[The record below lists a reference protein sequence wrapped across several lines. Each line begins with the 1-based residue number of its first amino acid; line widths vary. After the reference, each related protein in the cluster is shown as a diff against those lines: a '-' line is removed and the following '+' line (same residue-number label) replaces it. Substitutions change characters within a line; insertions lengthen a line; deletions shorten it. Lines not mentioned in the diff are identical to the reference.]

1 MKPDVITFSTIMNA
15 WSSAGLMEKCQEIFD
30 DMIKADIEPDIHAFG
45 ILAKGYVRAG
55 EPGKAESLL
64 SSMSKSGVHP
74 NVVIFTTIMS
84 GWCSAG
90 KMEHAWGIFEK
101 MCEMEITPNVK
112 TFETLIWGYGEAR
125 QPWKAEDLLHIMEEK
140 GIVPEMRTIE
150 LVAEAWRA
158 IGLMNEAMRLLND
171 SEEDSAVIQNN
182 RMDKVHEQSLETI
195 SRKQT
200 LSTSYP
206 NALQIPGVVVSDN
219 GSSNANIRGQMIS
232 KRFEFSSESNG
243 TRTMSVTHTAALRVQ
258 PLVICRR
265 QFQSQVGICRQFENT
280 CRVVYIC

>member
-15 WSSAGLMEKCQEIFD
+15 WSSAGLMEKCQDIFD

-55 EPGKAESLL
+55 DPGKAESLL
-64 SSMSKSGVHP
+64 SFMGKSGVHP
-74 NVVIFTTIMS
+74 NVVIFTTIIS
-84 GWCSAG
+84 GWCTAG
-90 KMEHAWGIFEK
+90 KMEHAWDLFEK
-101 MCEMEITPNVK
+101 MCEMGIAPNVK

-125 QPWKAEDLLHIMEEK
+125 QPWKAEDLLHIMKEK

-158 IGLMNEAMRLLND
+158 IGLMDEAMRLLNESEDD
-171 SEEDSAVIQNN
+171 SEVTLN
-182 RMDKVHEQSLETI
+182 KVPEQSLETI

-200 LSTSYP
+200 LSTYP

-219 GSSNANIRGQMIS
+219 GNSAANIRGQMIS
-232 KRFEFSSESNG
+232 KSFEFSSESMQNVS
-243 TRTMSVTHTAALRVQ
+243 RTMCITHTSALRVQ
-258 PLVICRR
+258 PLVICKR
-265 QFQSQVGICRQFENT
+265 QFQSQVGICRKFEST